1 MASIESITT
10 AEDLLHAQDVGRCEL
25 VLGELVMM
33 SPAGSRH
40 GAVAMRIGEHMSR
53 YVKHHALGMVFAAET
68 GFIIHR
74 NPDTVRAPDVSFV
87 RTERLADGI
96 PIGFFP
102 GAPDLAVEVVSPDDR
117 PAELAAK
124 VAGWL
129 AAGSA
134 AVWVVDPGRRSV
146 AAHHRD
152 GGVELFGAG
161 DVLSGGSALSGF
173 SLPLSLVFV

>member
-1 MASIESITT
+1 
-10 AEDLLHAQDVGRCEL
+10 
-25 VLGELVMM
+25 
-33 SPAGSRH
+33 
-40 GAVAMRIGEHMSR
+40 
-53 YVKHHALGMVFAAET
+53 
-68 GFIIHR
+68 
-74 NPDTVRAPDVSFV
+74 
-87 RTERLADGI
+87 LADGI

-173 SLPLSLVFV
+173 SLPLSLIFV